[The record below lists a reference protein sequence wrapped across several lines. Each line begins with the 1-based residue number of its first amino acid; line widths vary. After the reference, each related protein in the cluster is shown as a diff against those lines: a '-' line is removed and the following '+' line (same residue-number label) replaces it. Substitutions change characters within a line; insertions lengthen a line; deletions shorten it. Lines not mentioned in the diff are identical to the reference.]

1 MRQAGVGIIGYGF
14 MGKVHA
20 FGYRSIPF
28 YYDPPPLDVR
38 LVAVATSSPETA
50 EAARLHG
57 GFDVAT
63 SDWRTLIA
71 RKDISIID
79 ICSPNP
85 LHAQQLM
92 EALAAGKS
100 IYCDKPLTVTL
111 AEAESVRAAMAGWK
125 GTGQVAFHNRFFSGM
140 QRAKQLI
147 DEGFLG
153 TPIGFRAVYLH
164 AGSVDPSVPLKWKL
178 RAAEGGGVIR
188 DLGSHLLDLIDW
200 LAGPIVGIRT
210 ETRILHPTRPDG
222 RGGTEAVDAE
232 DQVIFTVR
240 MEGGALGT
248 LEASKIATGA
258 EDDLRVEIHGARGA
272 IRFDLMQ
279 PDFAEVFSLSDAD
292 MPLGGT
298 RGWKR
303 VPALH
308 RYPAP
313 GGFPS
318 ARATSGWLRGHVHCQ
333 YSFLRA
339 AADGVPADPSLQR
352 GITVQ
357 RIMDSA
363 ERSAKTGAWQTLTR
377 SSEDPP
383 DRSTR

>member
-28 YYDPPPLDVR
+28 YYAPPPLEIR
-38 LVAVATSSPETA
+38 LVGVATSSPETA
-50 EAARLHG
+50 EAARIHG
-57 GFDVAT
+57 GFELATTDWRRLVERRDVA
-63 SDWRTLIA
+63 
-71 RKDISIID
+71 IID
-79 ICSPNP
+79 ICSPNA
-85 LHAQQLM
+85 LHAEQLKTAM
-92 EALAAGKS
+92 AAGKH

-111 AEAESVRAAMAGWK
+111 QEAEEVRVAMAGWT
-125 GTGQVAFHNRFFSGM
+125 GIGQVALHNRFFSGVL
-140 QRAKQLI
+140 RAKQLV

-164 AGSVDPSVPLKWKL
+164 AGSVDPAVPLKWKL
-178 RAAEGGGVIR
+178 RASEGGGVLR
-188 DLGSHLLDLIDW
+188 DLGSHLLDLVDW
-200 LAGPIVGIRT
+200 LVGPVVEIRAD
-210 ETRILHPTRPDG
+210 TRILHATRPDG
-222 RGGTEAVDAE
+222 RGGVRAVDAE
-232 DQVIFTVR
+232 DQVIVTAR
-240 MEGGALGT
+240 LAGGAIGT

-279 PDFAEVFSLSDAD
+279 PDFVEIFSLSDAD
-292 MPLGGT
+292 NPLGGT

-303 VPALH
+303 VPALQ

-313 GGFPS
+313 AGFPS

-339 AADGVPADPSLQR
+339 VAEGGQPDPSLSR
-352 GITVQ
+352 GIEVQ
-357 RIMDSA
+357 RLMESV
-363 ERSAKTGAWQTLTR
+363 EKSAKTGAWQTV
-377 SSEDPP
+377 SGSP
-383 DRSTR
+383 